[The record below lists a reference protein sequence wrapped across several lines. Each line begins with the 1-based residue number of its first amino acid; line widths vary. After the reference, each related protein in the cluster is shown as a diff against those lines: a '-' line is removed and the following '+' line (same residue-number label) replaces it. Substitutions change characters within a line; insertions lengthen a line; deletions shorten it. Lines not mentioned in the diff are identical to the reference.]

1 MSAILIV
8 GYDPV
13 HRARLKAALEA
24 VGYRV
29 ASAPDAIRGLIAA
42 TRNPPDLILSD
53 VLMQR
58 MDGFTFLRVIKS
70 RADLH
75 RIPFV
80 VGPSTVIT
88 EDERQFAQMLGADS
102 ILDSSNDMGP
112 LLATVA
118 ASLRRHMRASPV
130 YSEVVDPSDG
140 VEVRPYL
147 REPFHRARSA
157 RKPYPQKS
165 A

>member
-1 MSAILIV
+1 MITILIV
-8 GYDPV
+8 GYDPA
-13 HRARLKAALEA
+13 HRSRLKATLEA

-29 ASAPDAIRGLIAA
+29 AAAPDAIRGLIAA

-75 RIPFV
+75 RIPFL

-88 EDERQFAQMLGADS
+88 EDERQFAQMLGAEAIFESTD
-102 ILDSSNDMGP
+102 DMGI

-118 ASLRRHMRASPV
+118 ASLRRHTRAATTISAIAEPAEGLEVEACPTELLRRRGPV
-130 YSEVVDPSDG
+130 Q
-140 VEVRPYL
+140 
-147 REPFHRARSA
+147 AICT
-157 RKPYPQKS
+157 
-165 A
+165 